1 VRLLL
6 DTPALLW
13 WLAADDHLSAKA
25 RKTITDPD
33 NVIFVSAASGWE
45 ISLNRSLGR
54 VEVSFEAL
62 VDAID
67 EGGFEMLPVSLQH
80 GLIAGQ
86 HGLIAGALPAHHRDP
101 FDRMLVAQCQAEG
114 LRLVSSDRQLA
125 AYGVDLLW

>member
-6 DTPALLW
+6 DTPALIW
-13 WLAADDHLSAKA
+13 WLADDDRLSAKA
-25 RKTITDPD
+25 RKTIANPD
-33 NVIFVSAASGWE
+33 HQIQVSAVSGWE

-54 VEVSFEAL
+54 IEVSFEAL

-67 EGGFEMLPVSLQH
+67 ECGFDMLPVSLQH
-80 GLIAGQ
+80 GLIAG
-86 HGLIAGALPAHHRDP
+86 ALPAHHDDP

-114 LRLVSSDRQLA
+114 LRLVSNDRQLA

>member
-13 WLAADDHLSAKA
+13 WLADDGHLSAKA
-25 RKTITDPD
+25 RKAIADPD
-33 NVIFVSAASGWE
+33 NAIFVSAASGWE

-54 VEVSFEAL
+54 IEVSFEAL
-62 VDAID
+62 VDAIG
-67 EGGFEMLPVSLQH
+67 ECGFDMLSVSL
-80 GLIAGQ
+80 Q
-86 HGLIAGALPAHHRDP
+86 HGLIAGALPAHHNDP

-114 LRLVSSDRQLA
+114 LRLVSNNRQLA